1 MSPQVRSA
9 GDAYRRWLAGR
20 LPIFTGL
27 LMLGGCGHA
36 LPLRMASCAEVTA
49 PAIRLADD
57 QRTVTARFSVLTYNI
72 EGLGWPARGGRA
84 PSLRKIG
91 AHLADLRAQ
100 GRAPDVVMFQE
111 MFSSSAKKAVLAAGY
126 PSIVSGPGRVTSPYG
141 PAMGKLPGRSGIK
154 RGEVGLRLTGGGLA
168 IASRYPIVNSTVRA
182 YGRRS
187 CAGIDCL
194 ANKGILMAR
203 IAIPG
208 VPFPIDL
215 YNTHMNSRGASR
227 APARRNLAAHDRQ
240 AFEAS
245 DFINETHDDAI
256 PLIFGGDFNMRDSQ
270 ARWDNFTSRQPLM
283 LVHKVCALAESGCD
297 VRMSWD
303 GDAPWMDT
311 QDLQFFW
318 PGVSANIRPV
328 SVEAM
333 FDGGPG
339 GPVLS
344 DHDAFLVTYELRW
357 PRTFTSSTPPVHP
370 ACSIFMSEALSGGA
384 PDRRGRDVLETK

>member
-1 MSPQVRSA
+1 L
-9 GDAYRRWLAGR
+9 GRRLSILA
-20 LPIFTGL
+20 GL
-27 LMLGGCGHA
+27 LMLAGCGHP
-36 LPLRMASCAEVTA
+36 LPLRTASCAEITA
-49 PAIRLADD
+49 PAIKVADD
-57 QRTVTARFSVLTYNI
+57 QRTLATRFSVLTYNI

-91 AHLADLRAQ
+91 AHLAELRAQ

-111 MFSSSAKKAVLAAGY
+111 MFSGAAKQAVLAASY
-126 PSIVSGPGRVTSPYG
+126 PSIVSGPGRIMRPDG
-141 PAMGKLPGRSGIK
+141 PDMGKLPGKSKIK
-154 RGEVGLRLTGGGLA
+154 RGEVGLRLTSGGLA
-168 IASRYPIVNSTVRA
+168 IASRYPIVNSSVRA

-194 ANKGILMAR
+194 ANKGIMLAR
-203 IAIPG
+203 VAIPG

-227 APARRNLAAHDRQ
+227 APARRHLAAHDRQ

-245 DFINETHDDAI
+245 DFINDTHDDAI
-256 PLIFGGDFNMRDSQ
+256 PLIFGGDFNMRDSL
-270 ARWDNFTSRQPLM
+270 ARWDNFTARQPLM
-283 LVHKVCALAESGCD
+283 LVHKVCAEAASGCD
-297 VRMSWD
+297 VQMSWD
-303 GDAPWMDT
+303 GDDPWMDT

-318 PGVSANIRPV
+318 SGVLANIRPV
-328 SVEAM
+328 RVEAM

-357 PRTFTSSTPPVHP
+357 PRTFASSTPLVHP
-370 ACSIFMSEALSGGA
+370 ACSIFMPQPLSGGA
-384 PDRRGRDVLETK
+384 SDRRGRDDLEID